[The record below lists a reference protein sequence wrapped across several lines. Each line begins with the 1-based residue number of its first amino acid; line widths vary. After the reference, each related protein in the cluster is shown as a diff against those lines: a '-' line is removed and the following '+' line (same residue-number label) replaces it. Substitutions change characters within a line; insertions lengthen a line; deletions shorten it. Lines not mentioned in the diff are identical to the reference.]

1 MYSLFVRILSK
12 EREKLYLFYT
22 QSDIHR
28 KPAGQITLNE
38 VCRVTRSEGA
48 HTFEVNTGKKTYY
61 LTADNTALVE
71 DWVRVLQVKQTT
83 H

>member
-1 MYSLFVRILSK
+1 MFPYMIF
-12 EREKLYLFYT
+12 T
-22 QSDIHR
+22 DPQQSDIHR

-38 VCRVTRSEGA
+38 VCRVSRSEGA

-71 DWVRVLQVKQTT
+71 DWVRVLQVRKDEFLF
-83 H
+83 